1 MSFSERS
8 TSCPVRLTV
17 EEARATRC
25 RHLEH
30 ARAARRMHS
39 EALRGTQSQ
48 SEPIRANQSH
58 SEPIRAN
65 QSSSEP
71 IRANQSQS
79 EPIRA
84 HQSSSRA
91 NQSQSEPIRVHQSQ
105 SHFDH
110 ARAARPTGALRM
122 IEGTD
127 AIMSI
132 TNMCPMVKSVAPT
145 GARSSVGTCESRSP
159 SRRSSWSY
167 LRREAIR
174 CHQRSSRGNQLLV
187 IPEEGGN

>member
-1 MSFSERS
+1 MRRPEPPAAAIWS
-8 TSCPVRLTV
+8 TRG
-17 EEARATRC
+17 
-25 RHLEH
+25 
-30 ARAARRMHS
+30 RRDGCTQRHS
-39 EALRGTQSQ
+39 EALRANQSL

-71 IRANQSQS
+71 IRANQSPS

-84 HQSSSRA
+84 HQSPSELFRV
-91 NQSQSEPIRVHQSQ
+91 NQSPSEPITVHQSQ